1 MLDNSIQRLMSNL
14 GRRNIDAYY
23 FENIEQAKD
32 KVVEMIPLDSTVG
45 IGNSQTLI
53 NMNISKILSERG
65 NIVFDKTMAATKEE
79 IKEQKKKALLSD
91 WYITGTNAISAE
103 GQLVNIDHSGNRVA
117 AMLYGPEKVIVVIG
131 TNKIVNTLDEAV
143 KRVRN
148 ISAPANAKR
157 AGLNPPCVELRK
169 CVDCQSPERACYNFV
184 IIEGQAVKGRMTV
197 FIVNENLGF

>member
-1 MLDNSIQRLMSNL
+1 MLEQNIQRLISNL

-23 FENIEQAKD
+23 FENIEQARD
-32 KVVEMIPLDSTVG
+32 KVVEIIPLDSTIG

-65 NIVFDKTMAATKEE
+65 NVVFDKTMAKSKDE
-79 IKEQKKKALLSD
+79 ITEQKRKSLLAD
-91 WYITGTNAISAE
+91 WYITGTSAISEE
-103 GQLVNIDHSGNRVA
+103 GHLVNIDHSGNRVA

-157 AGLNPPCVELRK
+157 AGLNPPCVELGK
-169 CVDCQSPERACYNFV
+169 CIDCQSPERACYNFV

-197 FIVNENLGF
+197 FIVNESLGF

>member
-1 MLDNSIQRLMSNL
+1 MLEQNIQRLISNL
-14 GRRNIDAYY
+14 QRRNIDACY
-23 FENIEQAKD
+23 FDNILLASD
-32 KVVEMIPLDSTVG
+32 KITEIIPLDSTVG

-53 NMNISKILSERG
+53 NMNISNVLSERG
-65 NIVFDKTMAATKEE
+65 NIVFDKTMARSIEE
-79 IKEQKKKALLSD
+79 IKEQKRKALLAD

-103 GQLVNIDHSGNRVA
+103 GHLVNIDHSGNRVA

-143 KRVRN
+143 ERVRN

-157 AGLNPPCVELRK
+157 AGLNPPCVELGK
-169 CVDCQSPERACYNFV
+169 CIDCQSSERACYNFV
-184 IIEGQAVKGRMTV
+184 VIEGQAVKGRMTV

>member
-1 MLDNSIQRLMSNL
+1 MSGQNIQRLISNL
-14 GRRNIDAYY
+14 ELRNIDAYY
-23 FENIEQAKD
+23 FENIQQACD

-53 NMNISKILSERG
+53 KMNISKILSERG
-65 NIVFDKTMAATKEE
+65 NVVFDKTMAKSKEE
-79 IKEQKKKALLSD
+79 ITLQKRKSLLAD

-103 GQLVNIDHSGNRVA
+103 GHLVNIDHSGNRVA

-157 AGLNPPCVELRK
+157 AGLNPPCVELGK
-169 CVDCQSPERACYNFV
+169 CVDCQSTERACYNFV
-184 IIEGQAVKGRMTV
+184 VIEGQAVKGRMTV
-197 FIVNENLGF
+197 FIVNESLGF